1 MSQVRLLLGRFF
13 GAFGRFQIERP
24 WMMVLLALVTTAP
37 AVVAARGLGLKTD
50 FSELLPDNK
59 PSVVEMRRV
68 SEKLTSA
75 STLTMVAEVPAT
87 HPEAL
92 EAFAAA
98 IVPKVQALGPAW
110 VGAVDAGNREA
121 HAFFDHNKLLYA
133 PLDDI

>member
-1 MSQVRLLLGRFF
+1 
-13 GAFGRFQIERP
+13 
-24 WMMVLLALVTTAP
+24 
-37 AVVAARGLGLKTD
+37 
-50 FSELLPDNK
+50 
-59 PSVVEMRRV
+59 

-98 IVPKVQALGPAW
+98 IVPKIQELGPAW

-133 PLDDI
+133 PLDDIRKVHDELRERYDYEVQKRAGGDLELDEPPPPINAQTLKERFGQSADELEQKGRGS